1 MRSIAVFLSLG
12 LAFAGKAG
20 AQAAGYSAPW
30 DVAKLT
36 AALVDEAKRLQPIV
50 SQADPQQ
57 WKDPSAGK
65 NYQAQW
71 KSAQNLIQ
79 YFTGAAES
87 LSKQPEKLPL
97 GLETYFRMEAMQVTL
112 ASLADGIRAHDNAAK
127 AQLLQLVMTD
137 NSNNRERLKQY
148 LMDLANAK
156 EKEFQVADQEAQR
169 CRGNLSR
176 QVPSS
181 ADRSKAKR

>member
-1 MRSIAVFLSLG
+1 LSLG
-12 LAFAGKAG
+12 LALAGKAG

-50 SQADPQQ
+50 AQADPQQ
-57 WKDPSAGK
+57 WKDSSAGK
-65 NYQAQW
+65 NYQPQW

-112 ASLADGIRAHDNAAK
+112 ASLADGIRRHDNPAK
-127 AQLLQLVMTD
+127 AEVLQLVMTD

-156 EKEFQVADQEAQR
+156 EQEFQVADHEAQR
-169 CRGNLSR
+169 CRGNISR
-176 QVPSS
+176 QVPPS
-181 ADRSKAKR
+181 ADQSKAKR